1 MAGEKKKTKEAWIT
15 QSCPRTL
22 LDGGVSCRQCS
33 AQAGEGEGRTQSRGL
48 GSLPAAVG
56 TREHVAG
63 NARHHRPGSSECGPR
78 EARAVG
84 CSSRLAGRVCC

>member
-1 MAGEKKKTKEAWIT
+1 MAGEKKTKEAWIT
-15 QSCPRTL
+15 QSCPHTL

-63 NARHHRPGSSECGPR
+63 QR
-78 EARAVG
+78 EAPSPG
-84 CSSRLAGRVCC
+84 FLRVWPTGS